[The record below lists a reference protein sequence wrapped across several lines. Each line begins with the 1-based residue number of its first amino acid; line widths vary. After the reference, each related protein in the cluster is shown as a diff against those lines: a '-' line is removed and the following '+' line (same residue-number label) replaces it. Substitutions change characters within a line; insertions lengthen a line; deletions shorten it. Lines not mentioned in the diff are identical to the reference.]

1 MIAAAAGSTGPD
13 REYFT
18 VSHQSVEDQMVARRA
33 GINLHNI
40 GQIILTVASV
50 WSEQCKIEQDS
61 WDL

>member
-1 MIAAAAGSTGPD
+1 MITAAAGSTGPV

-18 VSHQSVEDQMVARRA
+18 VSHQSVEDQMVASR